1 MKLETPT
8 GSTRIVLGESL
19 ANLERYAGGGKTA
32 LLVDPNVGR
41 LHGRLLSGYPRVEVG
56 AGEPAKCLGNVERIC
71 RRLLDLG
78 VDRSWF
84 IVGVGGGVACD
95 IAGFTASVFMRGLP
109 FGFAPT
115 SLLAQADASIGGKNG
130 VNLDGYKNIVGVF
143 NPPRFVIMDFEV
155 LRSLPAREVLCGAA
169 EIIKHA
175 LIGDAALFGRLERGW
190 PGLLALEPGMVEEAV
205 TRSVEL
211 KSRIVGLDE
220 REAGERRKLNFGHTL
235 AHALEKTAGLSH
247 GEAVGLGMAFAAR
260 VSRARELLTS
270 AEESRLME
278 LLQRVGLPMNLP
290 KADGSLV
297 EAVRRDKKRDGEA
310 LHFVLLEAIGK
321 AVVHK
326 LTSAELEGYL
336 HDLR

>member
-8 GSTRIVLGESL
+8 GSTRVVLGESL

-41 LHGRLLSGYPRVEVG
+41 LHGRLLSGYPQVEVG

-175 LIGDAALFGRLERGW
+175 LIGDAGLFGRLERGW